1 MGAVLEMRR
10 AFLCMVLAVAA
21 LSGCGNDSAG
31 NDLSAPGKAI
41 LALLKGD
48 GRPPASAIADANDPA
63 VKAGILAYRARLQA
77 EGQPILL
84 ASIASLKYGT
94 LHAPFGQNGD
104 VQTWSSTGYQTMS
117 LRGGILIATRG
128 FGPDLMSSVAPDV
141 ARIAAASGT
150 TSRRYLY
157 LDGADQS
164 QSLDYTCTLSS
175 GGAESIEVM
184 AKPIATRKVI
194 ESCTG
199 ASGSFTNEY
208 WFDHGLN
215 IRQSSQHFAPG
226 VSNLFMQRVVD

>member
-10 AFLCMVLAVAA
+10 ALVCLCLAAAA

-31 NDLSAPGKAI
+31 NDLSSPGKAI
-41 LALLKGD
+41 LGLLKGS
-48 GRPPASAIADANDPA
+48 GRPPASAISDANDPV
-63 VKAGILAYRARLQA
+63 VKAGILAYRTRLEA

-117 LRGGILIATRG
+117 LRGGVLIATRG
-128 FGPDLMSSVAPDV
+128 FGPDLMASMAPDV
-141 ARIAAASGT
+141 ARIAAASG
-150 TSRRYLY
+150 SINRRFQY
-157 LDGADQS
+157 LDGADQP
-164 QSLDYTCTLSS
+164 QSLDYSCTLAS
-175 GGAESIEVM
+175 GGTESIEVM
-184 AKPIATRKVI
+184 AKPIATRKVT
-194 ESCTG
+194 ETCTG